1 MKTQYT
7 IKELNALILACIE
20 FTDRAGEDFYAEII
34 APEGVS
40 QDQVRRMMDWVA
52 ETDKG
57 LLEYRGF
64 GNDNI
69 EYCRLGLDA
78 RQMMSNG
85 GLT

>member
-1 MKTQYT
+1 
-7 IKELNALILACIE
+7 
-20 FTDRAGEDFYAEII
+20 
-34 APEGVS
+34 
-40 QDQVRRMMDWVA
+40 MDWVA